1 MLKIHEI
8 REIIR
13 LIDQSTISELE
24 IEGDGT
30 RLSLKKNG
38 LENAVVSTSFVTEQP
53 HVITQLAPSVAAP
66 VVNEPKPAPPV
77 PIVVKEA
84 AVSVQETV
92 SVEQGLHKIV
102 SPMVGTFYSA
112 PEVDAAPYV
121 KEGDHVGNSTVVCI
135 VEAMK
140 LFNEIEAEVSGK
152 IEKILVQNGQL
163 VEYGQPLFLVKPE

>member
-38 LENAVVSTSFVTEQP
+38 LENAVVTTSFVTEQP
-53 HVITQLAPSVAAP
+53 HVITQSAPSVAAP
-66 VVNEPKPAPPV
+66 VVNEPKPASPV

-92 SVEQGLHKIV
+92 SVEEGLHKIV
-102 SPMVGTFYSA
+102 SPMVGTFYCA

-152 IEKILVQNGQL
+152 IEKMLVQNGQL
-163 VEYGQPLFLVKPE
+163 VEYG